1 MFLWLWDH
9 RCSAGGWGFWHLGV
23 ISLLELLMFHNLKNP
38 KGLWDAVQTF
48 RGEHL
53 GSRML
58 LPSMT
63 NNNPSAAQ
71 REASRAPWSLLHL
84 LLLTARLCSPC
95 SISSDTTSIPPS
107 PGEKG
112 RGGVWSRTSQSGA
125 VCVWVCRF
133 FYFFSRIA
141 VASAERSTYETTQP
155 SMKSSLFSF
164 KGLTWVFND
173 QFLSLYINSTVPFF
187 LMHI

>member
-1 MFLWLWDH
+1 MGSQMFFRGL
-9 RCSAGGWGFWHLGV
+9 GFWHLCV

-71 REASRAPWSLLHL
+71 RDVSRAPWSLLHL
-84 LLLTARLCSPC
+84 LLFTARLCSPC

-107 PGEKG
+107 PAKG
-112 RGGVWSRTSQSGA
+112 GRRGRRDQGRHSLMQCVFGCAIFFRFFFILSQWRRRSGA
-125 VCVWVCRF
+125 PTKQR
-133 FYFFSRIA
+133 SRA
-141 VASAERSTYETTQP
+141 WNHLSSA
-155 SMKSSLFSF
+155 L
-164 KGLTWVFND
+164 KGLHG
-173 QFLSLYINSTVPFF
+173 FLMISPYLYISTQRLHSF
-187 LMHI
+187 

>member
-1 MFLWLWDH
+1 
-9 RCSAGGWGFWHLGV
+9 
-23 ISLLELLMFHNLKNP
+23 MFHNLKNP

-84 LLLTARLCSPC
+84 LLLLTARLCSPC

-107 PGEKG
+107 PGGKG
-112 RGGVWSRTSQSGA
+112 GGGRDQGRHSLVQCVFGCAGFFFCFFFLVWQWRRRSGA
-125 VCVWVCRF
+125 PTKQR
-133 FYFFSRIA
+133 SRA
-141 VASAERSTYETTQP
+141 
-155 SMKSSLFSF
+155 
-164 KGLTWVFND
+164 
-173 QFLSLYINSTVPFF
+173 
-187 LMHI
+187 